1 MRLFLILLLALAA
14 PAQALTFQTRMEKVQ
29 WTVAG
34 DQFECRLGQQVEGYG
49 EAVFV
54 RRAGERPVFE
64 LSAWS
69 NLMRPGPAQVFNTAP
84 PWRPELRPQVVGA
97 GTVASGAKAL
107 QLPYQQAGQ
116 MLAGLSAGLQPTIQ
130 RSSLSDAGPVTVVVS
145 SVGYRQAW
153 EEFQTCAS
161 GLLPMNIEQ
170 ISRSAIG
177 FPSGGAEL
185 DAQAQR
191 MLEVALAYI
200 EADPAVSRIQLDGHS
215 DNVGDRLRNR
225 ELSRQRV
232 LAVQEYLTGRGI
244 DPELITTRFHGERY
258 PVAANTSAAGRAKN
272 RRVTLRLERSDQVP
286 L

>member
-1 MRLFLILLLALAA
+1 
-14 PAQALTFQTRMEKVQ
+14 MEKVQ

-34 DQFECRLGQQVEGYG
+34 DQFECRLSQQIDGYG
-49 EAVFV
+49 EAMFV

-69 NLMRPGPAQVFNTAP
+69 DLMRPGPAQVFNVAP

-97 GTVASGAKAL
+97 GTVASGTKAL

-130 RSSLSDAGPVTVVVS
+130 RSSLSDAGPITVVVS

-153 EEFQTCAS
+153 DEFQTCAS

-177 FPSGGAEL
+177 FPSGGAGL
-185 DAQAQR
+185 DARARQ
-191 MLEVALAYI
+191 MLDAALAYI
-200 EADPAVSRIQLDGHS
+200 EADPEVSRILLDGHS
-215 DNVGDRLRNR
+215 DASGDRLLNR

-232 LAVQEYLTGRGI
+232 LAVQGYLVERGV
-244 DPELITTRFHGERY
+244 DEELFVNRFHGERY
-258 PVAANTSAAGRAKN
+258 PVVANSSAEGRAKN
-272 RRVTLRLERSDQVP
+272 RRVTLRLERE
-286 L
+286 